1 MVTMIKRIIIFSI
14 IIVIIV
20 AICAPMGVLTRKLLM
35 LTDVELKQIDGL
47 VLKAV
52 RKQSE
57 QCTVERLSRP
67 EREEMTGSIE
77 QGYFTYKVR
86 CSETE
91 KKVRANWRIENG
103 HVELTSV
110 MPL

>member
-1 MVTMIKRIIIFSI
+1 MVNMIKRIIILFI
-14 IIVIIV
+14 ILVVVI
-20 AICAPMGVLTRKLLM
+20 AIFAPMGVLTRKLLM
-35 LTDVELKQIDGL
+35 LTDVESKQIDGL

-67 EREEMTGSIE
+67 AREEMTGSIE

-86 CSETE
+86 RSGTDE
-91 KKVRANWRIENG
+91 KVRADWRIENG
-103 HVELTSV
+103 RIELTSV
-110 MPL
+110 TSL